1 VRFRLEALY
10 ISTRTYPMAC
20 SFADGI
26 STLDFSIKVVLFCIM
41 IAPLFMPGRD
51 DFALADPIVCAMV
64 FAETGIMG
72 LELS

>member
-20 SFADGI
+20 SLADGI
-26 STLDFSIKVVLFCIM
+26 STLDFFIQVVLLCIM
-41 IAPLFMPGRD
+41 IAPLLMPGRD

-64 FAETGIMG
+64 FDEIGIMG
-72 LELS
+72 LEFS